1 MAEHQKVVYGLSNG
15 ANFNDLERPLPPV
28 SRRIS
33 QKRYEILTQFQWN
46 TNDLHTPYSEIKL
59 IK

>member
-28 SRRIS
+28 SRSRHFCRWIS

-46 TNDLHTPYSEIKL
+46 T
-59 IK
+59 